1 MPRRILAD
9 GLEWDRRAAVV
20 GDDGRLLAYFNDP
33 WEGSGGNPPLRPGAV
48 VAARVVQVFADRGR
62 IAAEFDGQPL
72 SIRLGRRT
80 PPAPGSVVVAT
91 VTADPRESKPPQL
104 RLGVV
109 VDAARPEAGELAGL
123 ESSPPSKPALIE
135 NGPDAIGAARAAFP
149 DAELVEAAS
158 SDWDDADIDIQLEA
172 ALEPR
177 LALPDGGVLHINTPP
192 GAAVFDGDSGE
203 GGLAPAAL
211 AEAMA
216 PEVARSLVLR
226 RIGGP
231 VVVDFPRLDAGLRKS
246 IHEGMKAALAIDPL
260 DVQCHGFGP
269 GGLYAVTRP
278 WRWRPLAD
286 LLEPTP
292 ARLGL
297 DALRLVLGVS
307 RGHGTAPEI
316 VVPAA
321 AHDWLHGDGRE
332 LLAAVLKPLAIK
344 PRFRSDDQTE
354 RPQLAGR
361 PR

>member
-1 MPRRILAD
+1 MT
-9 GLEWDRRAAVV
+9 
-20 GDDGRLLAYFNDP
+20 
-33 WEGSGGNPPLRPGAV
+33 
-48 VAARVVQVFADRGR
+48 
-62 IAAEFDGQPL
+62 AE
-72 SIRLGRRT
+72 
-80 PPAPGSVVVAT
+80 
-91 VTADPRESKPPQL
+91 PRESKPPQL
-104 RLGVV
+104 RL
-109 VDAARPEAGELAGL
+109 GL

-149 DAELVEAAS
+149 DAELVES
-158 SDWDDADIDIQLEA
+158 SSTNWSDAGIDIQLET

-177 LALPDGGVLHINTPP
+177 VALPDGGVLHINTPP

-203 GGLAPAAL
+203 GGLAPAEL
-211 AEAMA
+211 AEAMV
-216 PEVARSLVLR
+216 PEVARALVLR

-231 VVVDFPRLDAGLRKS
+231 VVVDFPRLDAGARER
-246 IHEGMKAALAIDPL
+246 IHDGMKTALAADPL

-297 DALRLVLGVS
+297 DALRLVLGAS

-321 AHDWLHGDGRE
+321 AHGWLHGDGRE
-332 LLAAVLKPLAIK
+332 LQAAVLKPLAIK
-344 PRFRSDDQTE
+344 PRFRSDDRAE
-354 RPQLAGR
+354 RPQLAER